1 MAPTDQIIVWQD
13 NLYVVKRRILEHH
26 QPIIDA
32 WKETLDCETVLRR
45 DGYLWFCNRIS
56 DAEIIE

>member
-26 QPIIDA
+26 NPILDA
-32 WKETLDCETVLRR
+32 WKELLRCETVLRR
-45 DGYLWFCNRIS
+45 DGYLWFCEQIQ
-56 DAEIIE
+56 DAEIVE

>member
-1 MAPTDQIIVWQD
+1 MAPTDQIIIWQN
-13 NLYVVKRRILEHH
+13 NLYLVKGRILEHH
-26 QPIIDA
+26 QPIIDV